1 MEMSKFYIELQLLK
15 GQIDSLCKVFEKE
28 YNATNNLSQKKKEQ
42 LKRNFNIE
50 KHISKSVVKRNL
62 RNKKSD
68 E

>member
-1 MEMSKFYIELQLLK
+1 MEMSKIYIELQLLK
-15 GQIDSLCKVFEKE
+15 GQVDSLCKIFEKE
-28 YNATNNLSQKKKEQ
+28 YNTDNISSKKKEQ